1 MRNILYHYSSQQIHT
16 GSPRVLLRLVEGLD
30 RQMFSP
36 CFLADHEGDLCREL
50 RSLGTTIISGSSRS
64 VGKGTLPRNAVNVA
78 RHMGLLRAYRI
89 ALVHLNE
96 LGWNSELALAARL
109 SGIPVIFHIHNPERL
124 SRRNLNCHL
133 GARYLFVSQALAK
146 QCDAPRVLD
155 TRMQV
160 LYNPINVEK
169 FASGRS
175 IRAELGV
182 PADAR
187 VVGTVAQI
195 CKRKGI
201 DIIID
206 VAIEILR
213 HRPDVWFLVAGPDGG
228 GEEDYSREMRKRVVA
243 RGLERQFIFCG
254 SRDDI
259 NDFLASLDIFFLPTR
274 SEPFGMV
281 IAEAM
286 AAGIPVVTSR
296 VGGIPEIITDESVG
310 LLADPENHNF
320 PQLIETLLGD
330 PELLQG
336 TAERGY
342 GQVLSRFSDTIF
354 NSEIRGLYCSLLRWK
369 EYDETL
375 LATA

>member
-30 RQMFSP
+30 RQLFTP

-50 RSLGTTIISGSSRS
+50 RSLGTTIISGSSRA
-64 VGKGTLPRNAVNVA
+64 VAKDCLWRNATNVA
-78 RHMGLLRAYRI
+78 RHMSLLRAHRI
-89 ALVHLNE
+89 ALVHMNE

-109 SGIPVIFHIHNPERL
+109 SRIPVVFHLHNPERL

-146 QCDAPRVLD
+146 QCDAPRVLGR
-155 TRMQV
+155 RMQV
-160 LYNPINVEK
+160 LYNPINVAN

-187 VVGTVAQI
+187 VIGTVAQI

-201 DIIID
+201 DILID
-206 VAIEILR
+206 TAAEILNR
-213 HRPDVWFLVAGPDGG
+213 RRDVWFLVAGPDAG
-228 GEEDYSREMRKRVVA
+228 GEEEFSRKMRGRVA
-243 RGLERQFIFCG
+243 ALGLERQFIFCG
-254 SRDDI
+254 PRDDI
-259 NDFLASLDIFFLPTR
+259 NNFLASLDIFFLPTR

-296 VGGIPEIITDESVG
+296 VGGIPEIIPDESIG

-320 PQLIETLLGD
+320 PHLIETLLAD
-330 PELLQG
+330 PELLKG

-342 GQVLSRFSDTIF
+342 GQVRDRFGDTIF
-354 NSEIRGLYCSLLRWK
+354 NSEIRELYRSLLQRK
-369 EYDETL
+369 THDDAL
-375 LATA
+375 LSS